1 MISLEQ
7 VLGLVRELYARQI
20 DSESDELRERLLREF
35 VEVLTIDMPDRTNL
49 VRYVLGVASRYGSP
63 EVEARASRALKI
75 LAVIETLDALED
87 HKREERDAQMFGAPD
102 ARAERDD
109 APRRQGPSGGEARR
123 REAAGE

>member
-75 LAVIETLDALED
+75 LAVIETLDALEE
-87 HKREERDAQMFGAPD
+87 HKREEREAQMFGD

-109 APRRQGPSGGEARR
+109 APRRPAPGE
-123 REAAGE
+123 

>member
-1 MISLEQ
+1 MISFEQ

-49 VRYVLGVASRYGSP
+49 VRYVLGVASRYGGP
-63 EVEARASRALKI
+63 ELEARASRALKI
-75 LAVIETLDALED
+75 LAVIETLDALEE
-87 HKREERDAQMFGAPD
+87 HKREEREAQMFGD
-102 ARAERDD
+102 AKADSDD
-109 APRRQGPSGGEARR
+109 APRRPGDPDAPPRR

>member
-1 MISLEQ
+1 MISFEQ

-49 VRYVLGVASRYGSP
+49 VRYVLGVASRYGGP
-63 EVEARASRALKI
+63 ELEARASRALKI
-75 LAVIETLDALED
+75 LAVIETLDALEE
-87 HKREERDAQMFGAPD
+87 HKREEREAQMFGD
-102 ARAERDD
+102 RADSDD
-109 APRRQGPSGGEARR
+109 ALRRTGAGEPETRR